1 MNKLYDFKD
10 GCSYILEEVRDFAEK
25 ELNVDGELV
34 GFASF
39 NKNILVQEYVF
50 DFYLRLINVDT
61 AHYKKG
67 TLVIARIGF
76 LKTRQGFGSK
86 LVSML
91 IKAGGECGYKYLA
104 LEQANPQSK
113 SFAIKMGMKDIGENK
128 DGRNFEM
135 EI

>member
-1 MNKLYDFKD
+1 MNKLYDFEE
-10 GCSYILEEVRDFAEK
+10 GCSYLLEEVRDFAEK
-25 ELNVDGELV
+25 ELNVDSELV
-34 GFASF
+34 DFAAF
-39 NKNILVQEYVF
+39 NKNIIAQEEDF

-61 AHYKKG
+61 ADYKKG

-76 LKTRQGFGSK
+76 LKKRQGFGSK
-86 LVSML
+86 LVSRL

-113 SFAIKMGMKDIGENK
+113 AFAIKMGMKDISETK